1 MYTLCSHGNFYL
13 FIIYFNFIFPF
24 IIIILFF
31 EIFLFLNADDNSNID
46 TGESEIV
53 FSRYDE
59 SASKQASN
67 AWPRGVEVRNEKFWA
82 YIACEQALHGERSD
96 GTRKGACLPL
106 SRLFSRTAHS
116 WLATP
121 PNEALVR
128 RLYSKRTLK

>member
-1 MYTLCSHGNFYL
+1 MCRLYGKFTSYLRRVLCKTRL
-13 FIIYFNFIFPF
+13 IFSRINGPT
-24 IIIILFF
+24 
-31 EIFLFLNADDNSNID
+31 D

-82 YIACEQALHGERSD
+82 YVACEQALHGERSD

-106 SRLFSRTAHS
+106 SRLLSRTAHS
-116 WLATP
+116 
-121 PNEALVR
+121 
-128 RLYSKRTLK
+128 